1 MENFYF
7 PLFRGV
13 VRVSVF
19 APAAF
24 LLICMSEGAASFACI
39 FASAALHEAGHWSFI
54 RLVGE
59 RVTLFRVEPFGGI
72 MSYTTSRCTYGDE
85 MLIAS
90 GGVVFNLLGAF
101 VSSAIF
107 ALWKNVY
114 LLLFIFSCFF
124 FALVN
129 ALPLRGS
136 DGYRFVY
143 LAICRKG
150 DEEKAKRI
158 TDLFSV
164 VSLFALASAALYIL
178 YISDFNNGL
187 CVIFLLAAMK

>member
-1 MENFYF
+1 MESFYF

-24 LLICMSEGAASFACI
+24 LLVCMSEGTASFACI
-39 FASAALHEAGHWSFI
+39 FAAAALHEAGHWFFI
-54 RLVGE
+54 RLAGE
-59 RVTLFRVEPFGGI
+59 RVTLFRVEPFGGV

-90 GGVVFNLLGAF
+90 GGIVSNALGAF
-101 VSSAIF
+101 VSSGVF

-124 FALVN
+124 FAAVN
-129 ALPLRGS
+129 ALPLKGS

-143 LAICRKG
+143 LSLCRKV
-150 DEEKAKRI
+150 DEEKAKK
-158 TDLFSV
+158 TADVLSV
-164 VSLFALASAALYIL
+164 FAFFALALAALYIL
-178 YISDFNNGL
+178 YLSDFNNGL